1 MISRKTILG
10 LGMSLVVS
18 AGIFAVQAVPTSGTT
33 TAVVIDRDDV
43 GDLAVAYSSMISGLE
58 KTRLDLS
65 TTYSDMKRQL
75 EGLETLYDNLSSYQ
89 MLYDFYNAMPSAY
102 QTYLGVALVT
112 PQTLDVYRA
121 ALFVDN
127 PANPDIVVLDVII
140 ADIAGTPEHVAN
152 YMSIENYGAYVA
164 LKAGYDAMG
173 ITNPHLSKQEEYDT
187 FVYPLEVAP
196 MQLQTSM
203 MSLGVSIEQAKA
215 SLAAGATSLYDGILT
230 LEGYKALQIQSYM
243 VAKNDYLKADSQYSR
258 GLISETAYQ
267 KAVNDEKIARMA
279 KDSMIRQVDN
289 LVMQLNVMLG
299 QDVTTELTLSTP
311 AGLAMPEE
319 LLDVE
324 VYIARA
330 LENRAELKTLA
341 YDIMYKEHEVSYI
354 EKYFSSSNLNRKIA
368 AAELEALNTSVAT
381 KKRDIEAEIRQA
393 YMNVQETEKAYTL
406 RQHELADAKRQY
418 DQLELNVELGYVTGS
433 MLGSMELLM
442 IQKQEAV
449 ESANRDYLN
458 ALTALKNASSIGPGL
473 SAQGGF

>member
-89 MLYDFYNAMPSAY
+89 MLYDFYNAMPTVY
-102 QTYLGVALVT
+102 QGYLAAAIQVPTNPDAVNDYIDG
-112 PQTLDVYRA
+112 LDVDSAA
-121 ALFVDN
+121 ALN
-127 PANPDIVVLDVII
+127 TILTDVNY
-140 ADIAGTPEHVAN
+140 DTL

-330 LENRAELKTLA
+330 LENRAELKSLA